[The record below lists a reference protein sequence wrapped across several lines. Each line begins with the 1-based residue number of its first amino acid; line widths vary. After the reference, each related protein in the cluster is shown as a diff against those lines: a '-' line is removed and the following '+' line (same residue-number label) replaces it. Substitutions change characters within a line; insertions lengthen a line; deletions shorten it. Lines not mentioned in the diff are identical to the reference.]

1 MPWFVV
7 VADLLLSTYGGFT
20 RREVWQEIPLAECSL
35 YVRAIVER
43 RMRENGQEN
52 EMPVDIT
59 ILDLLDTIDVVKAER
74 KLAKEQNGK

>member
-1 MPWFVV
+1 
-7 VADLLLSTYGGFT
+7 
-20 RREVWQEIPLAECSL
+20 
-35 YVRAIVER
+35 
-43 RMRENGQEN
+43 MRENGQEN